1 MGSGKNSNSELKSC
15 QMTPCRVVT
24 NQLCEMGLTSLH
36 QPFGLSALP
45 LLMVRWYKKST
56 LAGWK
61 QCLPCTLH
69 PAHILHVLYERPASR
84 EAGRMLRGMARCH
97 LECCVF
103 KFKFERPDS
112 LWLGLLCLCGPSSPG
127 FCDPVTHLSIPPTN
141 QALSPRLCFLFLS
154 VYSFSEP
161 THACSLAPFLHNST
175 QTSSH
180 LNQLWERAAPA
191 TAAIGKGGL

>member
-1 MGSGKNSNSELKSC
+1 MGSGKNSNSELKRC

-36 QPFGLSALP
+36 QPVGLSVLP

-61 QCLPCTLH
+61 QCLPCTVH
-69 PAHILHVLYERPASR
+69 PNHILHVLYEHPASC
-84 EAGRMLRGMARCH
+84 EAGRILRGMARCH

-103 KFKFERPDS
+103 KFKS
-112 LWLGLLCLCGPSSPG
+112 KGLAACGWVSSAYAAHLPLAFVIQSHTSSAFLPQTKPCLP
-127 FCDPVTHLSIPPTN
+127 FF
-141 QALSPRLCFLFLS
+141 ALLFLS
-154 VYSFSEP
+154 VYAFSGP

-180 LNQLWERAAPA
+180 LN
-191 TAAIGKGGL
+191 